1 MDLLGWVASILS
13 IFGIYLNAKKNIWCW
28 YVWLVSNVGWLIY
41 YLDKKDLPA
50 IVLWIAF
57 ACFNVYG
64 LIMWKRSKNKG
75 G

>member
-1 MDLLGWVASILS
+1 MMNILGWGASVLS
-13 IFGIYLNAKKNIWCW
+13 IFGIYLNARKNIWCW

-64 LIMWKRSKNKG
+64 LIMWKRNKE
-75 G
+75 

>member
-50 IVLWIAF
+50 IVL
-57 ACFNVYG
+57 CMV
-64 LIMWKRSKNKG
+64 
-75 G
+75 